1 MWWVIVSTLLGP
13 DVSGSEPL
21 PPRSHE
27 QLINTCAD
35 WQKTP
40 ADALIAA
47 CTGVI
52 AGDRG
57 PTRDLAWAYD
67 NRGLA
72 YASKGQYDRAIQDYN
87 VAISL
92 NPFDANAYNNRGDAF
107 HRKRQLELAIE
118 DYDRA
123 IKIDPKLARAFNNRG
138 NAYFDEGRTERAI
151 EDYDEAVELDAN
163 YAIAFNN
170 RGFAYLDLG
179 QTDRAINDFDRA
191 IAIVPGL
198 ALAFKNRGIAYSNCG
213 SFDRAKQDF
222 DRAIALDPEDADSL
236 VWRGIAQLLA
246 GHSSDAAADFGEV
259 VRRDPSNAY
268 GLLWL
273 LLSRRPPASDDLE
286 RLKLHVAR
294 LDDDQWPVPVL
305 EYYLGQ
311 RSLDEVD
318 AAASRN
324 DATPTATK
332 TCEAAFYVG
341 ELELMHGRNRTAI
354 PLLHHALVSC
364 PRHSPE
370 HLTAAAELRRLGD

>member
-21 PPRSHE
+21 VARSHE

-35 WQKTP
+35 WRKTP

-92 NPFDANAYNNRGDAF
+92 DPSDANAYNNRGDAF

-123 IKIDPKLARAFNNRG
+123 ILIDPKLARAFNNRG

-151 EDYDEAVELDAN
+151 EDYDEAVALDTN

-191 IAIVPGL
+191 IAIVPNL

-213 SFDRAKQDF
+213 SFDRAKLDF
-222 DRAIALDPEDADSL
+222 DQAIALDPQDTDAV
-236 VWRGIAQLLA
+236 VWRGIAQLVA
-246 GHSSDAAADFGEV
+246 GRFSEAAADFGEV
-259 VRRDPSNAY
+259 VQRDPSNAY
-268 GLLWL
+268 GILWL
-273 LLSRRPPASDDLE
+273 HLSRSGPKSDDLE

-294 LDDDQWPVPVL
+294 LDGDQWPVPVL

-311 RSLDEVD
+311 ISLEEVY
-318 AAASRN
+318 AAALRD
-324 DATPTATK
+324 DAKPVSAR
-332 TCEAAFYVG
+332 TCEADFYVG
-341 ELELMHGRNRTAI
+341 EFELMRGRNQTAI
-354 PLLHHALVSC
+354 PLLHDALLSC
-364 PRHSPE
+364 PKHSRE
-370 HLTAAAELRRLGD
+370 HLMAEAELKRLGN